1 MSFQRDACACAGGL
15 LWDRQEFTFLQF
27 VRASSPPARMNP
39 QGAHGT
45 SRRASP
51 RRRAAH
57 LRLLFS
63 GLLAAVGVALASGGH
78 AAPSLIEAAR
88 ANNTTTALA
97 AIADNVD
104 VNTKSADG
112 TTALHWAIYRDNVQL
127 VQRLVKAG
135 ANVNAANEF
144 GSTPLSEATVVG
156 DAAVIDALLAAG
168 ADANARGADGQTA
181 LMVVARSGNVAAAEK
196 LIARKADVNARESW
210 REQTALMWA
219 AAQNQPG
226 MVRLLVKHGADVDAR
241 SAVNDW
247 PRQVTGEPRRMYR
260 PFGGLTPLLFA
271 AREGCLECARVLIEG
286 GAKLDLPDPKG
297 VTPLF
302 LAIDNFHFDL
312 AKYLIEKG
320 ANPNKWDWWGR
331 TPLYS
336 AVDVN
341 TVPHGGRPD
350 LPSTD
355 ATTSL
360 TIIEMLLKAGA
371 WPNVQLKMLQPFR
384 HIGDDRGCD
393 LMLTTGMT
401 PLLRAAKTFD
411 TGAIALLLKHGANVD
426 LPNEGGIT
434 PLMAAAGY
442 GSVECDARGYGPGIP
457 HYLAP
462 DTQTKSIEALK
473 LLLDGGADVNK
484 RTLGTR
490 AAARGPGRTAL
501 YGAAFWGW
509 SSVVDYLVMRG
520 AKIDVADPAGMTPVD
535 AAMGRAGGH
544 GRGSTIE
551 IYEKTAARIA
561 ELCSQRAGCD
571 LAKPQRP

>member
-1 MSFQRDACACAGGL
+1 MS
-15 LWDRQEFTFLQF
+15 LQ
-27 VRASSPPARMNP
+27 
-39 QGAHGT
+39 QG
-45 SRRASP
+45 
-51 RRRAAH
+51 
-57 LRLLFS
+57 
-63 GLLAAVGVALASGGH
+63 ALASVECLSRDTPEIASLRLGCAHPCAQTVPREALDGRKRTLLERRIVYWRTLFAAVVAACGVTIAVGAW

-88 ANNTTTALA
+88 ANDTTTALA
-97 AIADNVD
+97 AIADKVD
-104 VNTKSADG
+104 VNGKSADG
-112 TTALHWAIYRDNVQL
+112 TTALHWAIYRDNVAL
-127 VQRLVKAG
+127 VQRLLKAG
-135 ANVNAANEF
+135 ADVRTANEF
-144 GSTPLSEATVVG
+144 GSTPMAEAAVVG
-156 DAAVIDALLAAG
+156 NAAVIEALLNAG
-168 ADANARGADGQTA
+168 ADVESRGADGQTA
-181 LMVVARSGNVAAAEK
+181 LMVVARSGNTVAAETLLNHGAK
-196 LIARKADVNARESW
+196 VNAREAW

-226 MVRLLVKHGADVDAR
+226 MVKLLVKHGAEVDAR
-241 SAVNDW
+241 STVNQW

-271 AREGCLECARVLIEG
+271 AREGCLECARTLVEG

-297 VTPLF
+297 VTALF

-336 AVDVN
+336 AVDVD

-360 TIIEMLLKAGA
+360 QIIDLLLKAGA

-411 TGAIALLLKHGANVD
+411 AGAIALLLQHGASVD
-426 LPNEGGIT
+426 VSNEGGIT

-442 GSVECDARGYGPGIP
+442 GSVECDPRGYGPGIP

-462 DTQTKSIEALK
+462 DTQAKSIEALK

-484 RTLGTR
+484 RTIGAR
-490 AAARGPGRTAL
+490 AAARSAGRTAL

-509 SSVVDYLVMRG
+509 SDVVDYLVTRG
-520 AKIDVADPAGMTPVD
+520 AKIDVADPAGLTPVD

-544 GRGSTIE
+544 GRGATIE
-551 IYEKTAARIA
+551 VYDKTAARLA
-561 ELCSQRAGCD
+561 DLCKQKSGCD
-571 LAKPQRP
+571 LANPDRS